1 MSDEALRGLEREAR
15 GSGDPALLD
24 RLIAEQR
31 RARQGR
37 FHDLTQQLT
46 ALQAHRLPVL
56 RAEQWLAGGLL
67 LRELDETW
75 RDRLSDPFAL
85 LDRVVVE
92 RLPDWFEGPVA
103 LLAPRAPGVGWTPAP
118 PPDGDEDPEALEAWH
133 EAQDAHHGQPTA
145 WAEHTLPVRDE
156 PSAHVASGD
165 RSPEAEDSTPPWM
178 REPTAP
184 TSVRDLV
191 EQTLRWSINDKEYRV
206 QRADGTTRLVAFS
219 HAPGEAGQIERQE
232 AELRV
237 SLRRLVTL
245 LLDGLGPT
253 TRAFTSAHVL
263 SRDSAAARGWELQ
276 RDRIVM
282 LLDEEHVRFAWAVND
297 RYYG

>member
-1 MSDEALRGLEREAR
+1 MADEELRALEREAR
-15 GSGDPALLD
+15 RSGDPESLD

-31 RARQGR
+31 RVGQGR
-37 FHDLTQQLT
+37 FHDLTRQLT
-46 ALQAHRLPVL
+46 ALQTHRLPVL

-75 RDRLSDPFAL
+75 RDRLADPYAL

-92 RLPDWFEGPVA
+92 RLPDWFEGEA
-103 LLAPRAPGVGWTPAP
+103 ELQAPRAPGVGWTPTP
-118 PPDGDEDPEALEAWH
+118 PPDDAEDPDALRAWR
-133 EAQDAHHGQPTA
+133 EEQDAHHGQPTA
-145 WAEHTLPVRDE
+145 WAEHTVPVEDE
-156 PSAHVASGD
+156 RP
-165 RSPEAEDSTPPWM
+165 RPAEDSTPPWM

-184 TSVRDLV
+184 ASVRDLI
-191 EQTLRWSINDKEYRV
+191 EHTLRWSINDKGYRV
-206 QRADGTTRLVAFS
+206 RRADGTTHEVAFS
-219 HAPGEAGQIERQE
+219 HRPDEARQIERQE
-232 AELRV
+232 AELRA
-237 SLRRLVTL
+237 SLRRLVAL

-263 SRDSAAARGWELQ
+263 TEPSASARGWELQ
-276 RDRIVM
+276 RDRILV

>member
-1 MSDEALRGLEREAR
+1 MSDEALRALEREAR
-15 GSGDPALLD
+15 RSGEPETLD

-31 RARQGR
+31 RVGQGR
-37 FHDLTQQLT
+37 FHDLTRQLT

-75 RDRLSDPFAL
+75 RDRLADPYAL

-92 RLPDWFEGPVA
+92 RLPDWFEGEATLV
-103 LLAPRAPGVGWTPAP
+103 APRAPGVGWTPTP
-118 PPDGDEDPEALEAWH
+118 RPDEDEDPDALAAWS

-145 WAEHTLPVRDE
+145 WAEHTVPVRDE
-156 PSAHVASGD
+156 EP
-165 RSPEAEDSTPPWM
+165 PPAEDSTPPWM

-184 TSVRDLV
+184 TSVRDLI
-191 EQTLRWSINDKEYRV
+191 EQTLQWSINDKSYRV
-206 QRADGTTRLVAFS
+206 QRADGTTREVAFS
-219 HAPGEAGQIERQE
+219 HQPDEERQIERQE

-237 SLRRLVTL
+237 SLRRLVNL
-245 LLDGLGPT
+245 LLDGLSPA
-253 TRAFTSAHVL
+253 TRAYTSAHVL
-263 SRDSAAARGWELQ
+263 SEASANARGWELQ
-276 RDRIVM
+276 RDRIVL
-282 LLDEEHVRFAWAVND
+282 LLDEEHLRFAWAVND